1 MRTLRLMLAFAAAFA
16 VAAVLW
22 RYFDPPGQA
31 NGQPGATEAEQA
43 TIDRM
48 VERTLRESR
57 SGIEAPRTE
66 APPLPDGAQRV
77 DASRRS
83 VAGPEAQPAE
93 RGADPNGLP
102 EGYTTGTF
110 RGPMQRA
117 ALTSAPA
124 PELSPNPGW
133 LRTGSAPNR
142 ILDQAAR
149 SGRPFTFAILRVLP
163 GTDLQA
169 LNRSLAMHGA
179 RIEGATGPFVRARVP
194 AESGPL
200 EAIAGLGG
208 VLGIGAV
215 PPDVKA
221 SEAFVQET
229 VSRPASESVP
239 VYVTLM
245 AHDLTGEWR
254 QALTE
259 LGVVVGAYDR
269 DLRSYTSNL
278 PSSALA
284 GVLAADFV
292 LSVEPV
298 PVVAITHKSSVPVM
312 GADDFRRYDPVTERF
327 TGVTGAGIAIGILDT
342 GLNAGHMD
350 IAHGRSSICGANFI
364 SDQNWDLWVDLH
376 GHGSHVFGTIA
387 GAGRDIPVL
396 AGVAPGVSHLRIG
409 KVLTAGG
416 SGSEDHVRRG
426 MDYLSRPTSCSW
438 RGTRSEA
445 VKPLIINMSLSAVS
459 LVSAGRGVGER
470 KLDSVVHGHSQ
481 FYVVA
486 QANAAQHGFSNYG
499 TAKNSLAVGAVD
511 DSGILARFSSL
522 GPTAD
527 GRLSPNVVGTGVDI
541 TSARGAAARFGHDTL
556 DGTSMAAPSVA
567 GVAALLMESRPEFQN
582 RPALTRARLMASAI
596 RPQAYLDTATKLPAD
611 NTDGPGIFNNLYG
624 LGLVSARTTLMSRDD
639 AQGWLIGSATSQ
651 PDGDNYE
658 YTDIEV
664 PEGAGRLDIVLTWD
678 EQPADTLTRSVL
690 NNLDLWVDRGADCGE
705 GACGEHA
712 SRSAIDNVEWL
723 FIDDPPAGTYR
734 IKVVPVETY
743 GESSTAA
750 VAWKILRGAPTP
762 QLEVEVED
770 TSDNADS
777 QYISVEVTVS
787 ADRYV
792 ASGTT
797 LHVSC
802 STVFDD
808 CGDVFSA
815 NLAHGNRVYREDGL
829 HSTDP
834 SAELTR
840 PLPIGEVAA
849 GTPKRVQFRFHRER
863 IGAGALI
870 RFTASS
876 WNAMS
881 ATKGLAMGADAMDLD
896 GDADSVAPAND
907 SFAASERLEGA
918 TGATSLDLVSASREP
933 GEPVVSAS
941 TRSLWYTW
949 EAPAGGL
956 FRFRLHDVKSDSPAR
971 ADFLLFTGG
980 SVTDLDLAAQK
991 PGSSEISF
999 AAQAGVVYRLRIA
1012 SREERLPPMRLEWEP
1027 ADARPANDDFAYA
1040 QVLHGARGSIES
1052 TNEGATLEAS
1062 EFLGG
1067 AAATVWYEWTAP
1079 ADGWSFFQQF
1089 RSGLELYVFV
1099 GERVDELRLVA
1110 SPGGS
1115 GAQYFLADE
1124 GQTYR
1129 IAIAASTAYRSG
1141 VMFRLIW
1148 ESVASYTGS
1157 VENDFFEHATG
1168 IGGMEGSA
1176 NESFGGTVEPGEPIE
1191 TGVGT
1196 TWWQWTAPTG
1206 GRITWRMDG
1215 GSDFRLTFFTGDALD
1230 NLQLVGTLTG
1240 GSDFVLDAAGDARYW
1255 IAAGQSPESIGRWR
1269 SRPTGFTWGPTPA
1282 NDDREEAS
1290 PINGASGSTVA
1301 ALGFATTAANEPQD
1315 TVGTDSVWW
1324 RWRAPASGWQRFWV
1338 EGDPLSTILSV
1349 YPDSS
1354 SMRAAGHSERS
1365 LLANGRVEVYV
1376 PVRAGQQID
1385 IRLSSRPDVERDTS
1399 PTIRWE
1405 SSDAP
1410 AAIAYKGEVR
1420 IDSLAA
1426 DPLGAGFRSPHNLT
1440 VSDDGNYLFSSA
1452 YGGIYAFMRDPLTG
1466 GIALAWRGLPPT
1478 DPTATGARL
1487 SQRAYLWWNAR
1498 DDRVL
1503 ALTQSAAHGFALP
1516 EAGSTSMSYSE
1527 IVVQEGDLGVLDAR
1541 DSVTTSPDGRYF
1553 YVANHFDKR
1562 LHAYR
1567 IDSATQL
1574 THVQTVAP
1582 EATGA
1587 GDDTLIVPEIGLL
1600 RDVTLSSDG
1609 GVLYL
1614 LTEQA
1619 LYVFSRDTSSGRLVP
1634 VRELPADVTPDGVFQ
1649 DLIRLRNMSLD
1660 GTGTILFV
1668 TGTHHGDSAFDVGF
1682 AALDISTQPSNPVH
1696 LDTLTQF
1703 HYESDTEAP
1712 FAWNHL
1718 RDPFWHLDFDY
1729 CNQVLPH
1736 GGRTGV
1742 DLHCADGYGVVVW
1755 DPAKN
1760 ALEVTDFGVAGR
1772 DDRFGNSLPD
1782 RFNATRSIRQIAQ
1795 SPDGAHIYR
1804 ATNFVAG
1811 EASDGIHIF
1820 ERAGAMRLARIEGRL
1835 GMARPDEADA
1845 GPQSEP

>member
-1 MRTLRLMLAFAAAFA
+1 MRTLRVTLAIAAAFA

-22 RYFDPPGQA
+22 RCFDPPGQA
-31 NGQPGATEAEQA
+31 NGQPGAADAEQA
-43 TIDRM
+43 AIDRV

-66 APPLPDGAQRV
+66 APPLPDVAQQA
-77 DASRRS
+77 DASRQS
-83 VAGPEAQPAE
+83 VSGPEAQPAE
-93 RGADPNGLP
+93 RGAGLNGLP
-102 EGYTTGTF
+102 EGYTPGTF

-117 ALTSAPA
+117 ALTSAPE

-142 ILDQAAR
+142 ILDRAAR

-179 RIEGATGPFVRARVP
+179 RIEGATGPYVRVRVP

-200 EAIAGLGG
+200 QAIGGLSD
-208 VLGIGAV
+208 VLGMGAV
-215 PPDVKA
+215 PPDGKA
-221 SEAFVQET
+221 NEAFVREMLTQ
-229 VSRPASESVP
+229 PASEPVP
-239 VYVTLM
+239 VYITLM

-278 PSSALA
+278 PPAALA
-284 GVLAADFV
+284 GVLEADFV

-312 GADDFRRYDPVTERF
+312 GADDFRRYDSVTERF
-327 TGVTGAGIAIGILDT
+327 TGVTGSGIAIGILDT
-342 GLNAGHMD
+342 GLNASHMD
-350 IAHGRSSICGANFI
+350 IAHGRSSVCGANFI

-376 GHGSHVFGTIA
+376 GHGTHVFGTIA
-387 GAGRDIPVL
+387 GAGRDNPVL
-396 AGVAPGVSHLRIG
+396 AGIAPGVSHLRIG
-409 KVLTAGG
+409 KVLASGG

-426 MDYLSRPTSCSW
+426 MDYLSRATGCSW

-445 VKPLIINMSLSAVS
+445 VKPLIVNMSLSAVS
-459 LVSAGRGVGER
+459 LASAGRGVGER
-470 KLDSVVHGHSQ
+470 KLDSIVHGHSQ
-481 FYVVA
+481 LFVVA

-511 DSGILARFSSL
+511 DSGILAPFSSL

-567 GVAALLMESRPEFQN
+567 GVAALLMEARPEFQN

-596 RPQAYLDTATKLPAD
+596 RPQAYLETATKLPAD
-611 NTDGPGIFNNLYG
+611 NTDGPGVFNDLYG
-624 LGLVSARTTLMSRDD
+624 LGLVSARTTLMSRD
-639 AQGWLIGSATSQ
+639 APEGWLIGSATSQ
-651 PDGDNYE
+651 PDGDSYE
-658 YTDIEV
+658 YIDIEV

-723 FIDDPPAGTYR
+723 FIDDPPAGAYR
-734 IKVVPVETY
+734 IKVMPVETY

-750 VAWKILRGAPTP
+750 VAWKILRGASTP

-770 TSDNADS
+770 TSDNVDS
-777 QYISVEVTVS
+777 QYISVEVTVN

-829 HSTDP
+829 HSADP
-834 SAELTR
+834 SAVLTR

-863 IGAGALI
+863 IGTGALI

-881 ATKGLAMGADAMDLD
+881 ATGGLAMGADAMNLD

-907 SFAASERLEGA
+907 SFAASERIEGA
-918 TGATSLDLVSASREP
+918 TGATSLDLVLASREP

-941 TRSLWYTW
+941 TRTLWYTW

-956 FRFRLHDVKSDSPAR
+956 FRFRLHDVKNDRPAR

-980 SVTDLDLAAQK
+980 SVTDLDYVAGK
-991 PGSSEISF
+991 PSNSEISF
-999 AAQAGVVYRLRIA
+999 AAQAGVAYRLRIA
-1012 SREERLPPMRLEWEP
+1012 SRAERLPPMRLEWEP

-1040 QVLHGARGSIES
+1040 QVLEGARGSIES
-1052 TNEGATLEAS
+1052 TNEGATIEAS

-1079 ADGWSFFQQF
+1079 ADGWTFFQESG
-1089 RSGLELYVFV
+1089 SGLELYVFV
-1099 GERVDELRLVA
+1099 GERVDELRLVS
-1110 SPGGS
+1110 SPGSS
-1115 GAQYFLADE
+1115 GARYFLAE
-1124 GQTYR
+1124 GGQTYR
-1129 IAIAASTAYRSG
+1129 IAIAAGTADDSG
-1141 VMFRLIW
+1141 VMFTLNW
-1148 ESVASYTGS
+1148 ASVATYRGPL
-1157 VENDFFEHATG
+1157 ENDFFEHATE
-1168 IGGMEGSA
+1168 IGAAEGNA
-1176 NESFGGTVEPGEPIE
+1176 NESFSGTVEPGEPIE
-1191 TGVGT
+1191 TGTGT
-1196 TWWQWTAPTG
+1196 AWWQWTAPTD
-1206 GRITWRMDG
+1206 GRFTWRMG
-1215 GSDFRLTFFTGDALD
+1215 GSSDFRLTFFTGDALD
-1230 NLQLVGTLTG
+1230 DLQWVGALTG
-1240 GSDFVLDAAGDARYW
+1240 GSVFVLDAAGDARYR
-1255 IAAGQSPESIGRWR
+1255 IAAGRSPESVGRWR
-1269 SRPTGFTWGPTPA
+1269 HRPTGFTWGSTPA

-1290 PINGASGSTVA
+1290 PISGASGSTVA
-1301 ALGFATTAANEPQD
+1301 APGYATTAANEPQD

-1349 YPDSS
+1349 YPDTA
-1354 SMRAAGHSERS
+1354 SMRAVGHSERS
-1365 LLANGRVEVYV
+1365 LMANGRVEVYA

-1385 IRLSSRPDVERDTS
+1385 IRLSSRPDVERATS

-1440 VSDDGNYLFSSA
+1440 ASDDGNYLFSSA

-1466 GIALAWRGLPPT
+1466 EIALAWRGLPPSDRNT
-1478 DPTATGARL
+1478 SVARSL
-1487 SQRAYLWWNAR
+1487 QRAYLWWNAG

-1503 ALTQSAAHGFALP
+1503 ALTQVAVHGFALP
-1516 EAGSTSMSYSE
+1516 EAGSTSMAYSE
-1527 IVVQEGDLGVLDAR
+1527 IVVREGDLGVLDTW
-1541 DSVTTSPDGRYF
+1541 DSVASSPDGQYL
-1553 YVANHFDKR
+1553 YVANHREKQ
-1562 LHAYR
+1562 LHGYR
-1567 IDSATQL
+1567 VDSATQL
-1574 THVQTVAP
+1574 TRVQTVAP
-1582 EATGA
+1582 EHVAS
-1587 GDDTLIVPEIGLL
+1587 GDDTLIVPQMGLPA
-1600 RDVTLSSDG
+1600 DMTLSSDG
-1609 GVLYL
+1609 SVLYM

-1619 LYVFSRDTSSGRLVP
+1619 LYVFSRDSSSGTLAL
-1634 VRELPADVTPDGVFQ
+1634 VRELPSDGTPGGPFQ
-1649 DLIRLRNMSLD
+1649 DLIELKNVSLD

-1668 TGTHHGDSAFDVGF
+1668 AGTHRGDSAFDVGF
-1682 AALDISTQPSNPVH
+1682 AALDISTEPTNPAH
-1696 LDTLTQF
+1696 LDTLTRF
-1703 HYESDTEAP
+1703 HYESDAEAV
-1712 FAWNHL
+1712 FLWNHL
-1718 RDPFWHLDFDY
+1718 RDPVWHLDFDW
-1729 CNQVLPH
+1729 CNLLAPH
-1736 GGRTGV
+1736 AGRKGV
-1742 DLHCADGYGVVVW
+1742 DVLCIDGYGVVVW
-1755 DPAKN
+1755 NSARN
-1760 ALEVTDFGVAGR
+1760 ALEVSDFAVGGR
-1772 DDRFGNSLPD
+1772 SDRFGNSLPD
-1782 RFNATRSIRQIAQ
+1782 RFGAPIAGRRQIAP

-1804 ATNFVAG
+1804 A
-1811 EASDGIHIF
+1811 ASLAAWENSDSIHIF
-1820 ERAGAMRLARIEGRL
+1820 ERAGAMTPAR
-1835 GMARPDEADA
+1835 DD
-1845 GPQSEP
+1845 